1 VDILRSYT
9 LRQMT
14 DLAES
19 NPHWLQP
26 RWPRHMRMC
35 RELLCGAIEGE
46 GDPLDQARMRGVQLL
61 AAEARSSALP

>member
-1 VDILRSYT
+1 
-9 LRQMT
+9 MT

-26 RWPRHMRMC
+26 RWPRHLRMW

-46 GDPLDQARMRGVQLL
+46 GYTLEQARMRGVQLL